1 MLRRFGQE
9 NFVFVLCFSTVLV
22 SVMGPV
28 YLVAVAASRLPVACV
43 CPSSMPAVV
52 PPVVVV
58 CARWLTSASVSLRP
72 TRDLLPHHDHWTMS
86 ICFASVCTY
95 CRNACC

>member
-9 NFVFVLCFSTVLV
+9 NFVFVLCFCTVLV
-22 SVMGPV
+22 SVMGPM
-28 YLVAVAASRLPVACV
+28 YWWRSLLLACRVACV
-43 CPSSMPAVV
+43 CPLSMPAVV

-72 TRDLLPHHDHWTMS
+72 TRDLLPHHDH
-86 ICFASVCTY
+86 
-95 CRNACC
+95 